1 MKIMEKRFKS
11 LLGDMIHYDCIF
23 SSIEEVGVYDTNVYY
38 ANIYGELIRIENGYF
53 SEGEYRLV
61 GFKLGYES
69 NQIYLLETGK
79 EETVDNISVLPLE
92 NLEYCDTWSDG
103 VLDDKDIQELRC
115 MIHKKLIGMLKE
127 L

>member
-1 MKIMEKRFKS
+1 MEKRFKS
-11 LLGDMIHYDCIF
+11 LLGDMIHYNCIF
-23 SSIEEVGVYDTNVYY
+23 SSIDEVEVYDTDVYCG
-38 ANIYGELIRIENGYF
+38 NILEELIRIENGYF

-69 NQIYLLETGK
+69 NQIYLLKADE

-103 VLDDKDIQELRC
+103 VLDDEDIQELRC

>member
-1 MKIMEKRFKS
+1 MEKRFKS
-11 LLGDMIHYDCIF
+11 LLGDMIHYNSIF
-23 SSIEEVGVYDTNVYY
+23 SSIGELDIHDIYCTN
-38 ANIYGELIRIENGYF
+38 ILEELIRIENGYF

-79 EETVDNISVLPLE
+79 EETIDNISVLPLE

-103 VLDDKDIQELRC
+103 VLDDKDIHELRC
-115 MIHKKLIGMLKE
+115 MIHKKLIEMLKE

>member
-1 MKIMEKRFKS
+1 MEKRFKS
-11 LLGDMIHYDCIF
+11 LLSDMIHYNSIF
-23 SSIEEVGVYDTNVYY
+23 SSIGELDIHDIYCTN
-38 ANIYGELIRIENGYF
+38 ILEELIRIENGYF

-79 EETVDNISVLPLE
+79 EETIDNISVLPLE

-103 VLDDKDIQELRC
+103 VLDDKDIDELRC

>member
-1 MKIMEKRFKS
+1 MEKRFKS
-11 LLGDMIHYDCIF
+11 LLGDMIHYNCIF
-23 SSIEEVGVYDTNVYY
+23 SSIDEVEVYDTDVYCG
-38 ANIYGELIRIENGYF
+38 NILEELIRIENGYF

-69 NQIYLLETGK
+69 NQIYLLKADE

-103 VLDDKDIQELRC
+103 VLDDEDIQELRR
-115 MIHKKLIGMLKE
+115 MIHKKLIEMLKE

>member
-1 MKIMEKRFKS
+1 MEKRFKS
-11 LLGDMIHYDCIF
+11 LLGDMIHYNCIF
-23 SSIEEVGVYDTNVYY
+23 SSIDEVEVYDTDVYCG
-38 ANIYGELIRIENGYF
+38 NILEELIRIENGYF

-69 NQIYLLETGK
+69 NQIYLLKADE

-103 VLDDKDIQELRC
+103 VLDDKDIDELRC
-115 MIHKKLIGMLKE
+115 MIHKKLIEMLKE

>member
-1 MKIMEKRFKS
+1 MEKRFKS
-11 LLGDMIHYDCIF
+11 LLSDMIHYNSIF
-23 SSIEEVGVYDTNVYY
+23 SSIEELDIYDAIYCTN
-38 ANIYGELIRIENGYF
+38 ILEELIRIENGYF
-53 SEGEYRLV
+53 SEGEYRLI

-69 NQIYLLETGK
+69 NQIYLLKTDE
-79 EETVDNISVLPLE
+79 EETIDNISVLPLE

>member
-1 MKIMEKRFKS
+1 MEKRFKS
-11 LLGDMIHYDCIF
+11 LLGDMIHYNCIF
-23 SSIEEVGVYDTNVYY
+23 SSIGELHIHDIYCTN
-38 ANIYGELIRIENGYF
+38 ILEELIRIENGYF

-69 NQIYLLETGK
+69 NQIYLLKADE

-103 VLDDKDIQELRC
+103 VLDDKDIDELRC